1 MPGMI
6 PTAFTMLWIVAWF
19 DGRTTWNREGNGY
32 CFTDEKLLFQSSLEN
47 DTILLFVLKNLIY
60 VIESQGHAT

>member
-19 DGRTTWNREGNGY
+19 DGRTIWNREGNSY
-32 CFTDEKLLFQSSLEN
+32 SFIYDQSFSQLDLEN
-47 DTILLFVLKNLIY
+47 DSNYGFFFLKKVKICD
-60 VIESQGHAT
+60 